1 MSSSPRGHTP
11 LAGLVV
17 VSLGAS
23 LAAMDLAVNVAF
35 PSITDAFAL
44 ETRSIRWVV
53 ICHVLTE

>member
-1 MSSSPRGHTP
+1 MERGTALTSSPRGHAP

-44 ETRSIRWVV
+44 ETARSAGW
-53 ICHVLTE
+53 